1 MCVPTYLSALPASR
15 RTSLSTPTKKHRR
28 RSPCL
33 KIPWVRHG
41 STVRSERLPFPAS
54 PSAPGQRAE
63 TGHPRSGLCSRGACS
78 VSGDLLTVV
87 LGYERE
93 HINAI
98 NYVIMSPEG
107 SLTFLNK
114 GPYFKRCVGSYAQ
127 MQSVGICMLTS
138 HIALKCPA
146 PQEAVCRSG
155 WANFRTEEGTESLEK
170 FSLLFIYVFNYLFQF
185 LPPRHSYFTRLF
197 QG

>member
-15 RTSLSTPTKKHRR
+15 RTSLSTPTKKRR
-28 RSPCL
+28 CQSPCL
-33 KIPWVRHG
+33 KIPWVRRG
-41 STVRSERLPFPAS
+41 STVRPERLPFPAS

-63 TGHPRSGLCSRGACS
+63 TGHPRSGLFSRGACS

-107 SLTFLNK
+107 KRTWSLRLLLWNAWLFLQNK
-114 GPYFKRCVGSYAQ
+114 SFRKYRFKIR
-127 MQSVGICMLTS
+127 
-138 HIALKCPA
+138 K
-146 PQEAVCRSG
+146 R
-155 WANFRTEEGTESLEK
+155 
-170 FSLLFIYVFNYLFQF
+170 
-185 LPPRHSYFTRLF
+185 
-197 QG
+197 